1 MGAWGPGG
9 GGGGGGSESSG
20 PLIGVGVK
28 RQRVGECRPAVSLLL
43 RRKGEESKPAE
54 GTAADEEEAAAA
66 AVANTDGAAAS
77 GGEGIGAE
85 PGGLSMLAGYG
96 SGSDA
101 EDA

>member
-1 MGAWGPGG
+1 MGAWGP

-43 RRKGEESKPAE
+43 RRKGEDSKADGE
-54 GTAADEEEAAAA
+54 DTAADEDITVATNAAA
-66 AVANTDGAAAS
+66 TESAAS
-77 GGEGIGAE
+77 GGKGAGE
-85 PGGLSMLAGYG
+85 EAGGLSMLAGYG

-101 EDA
+101 GDD